1 MTTRLARRTALSK
14 KEWILTFAVAFLG
27 SIVLLWLVGSLIAA
41 PNGSRVAAPAA
52 PGQVVRLATPDGV
65 ALEANYWPG
74 ARDDASAVLLLHG
87 IDASRAAFDAHAL
100 WLTGLGYAVLAPD
113 FRGHG
118 ESAARA
124 RTFGW
129 REAEDAAAAFAFLKT
144 RAPTARV
151 AVIGIS
157 MGGAAALLGRDG
169 PLPAD
174 AMVLQAVYPDLR
186 TAITN
191 RIAIRGGRVAAGV
204 LEPMLS
210 YQSWPRY
217 GVAPHRIA
225 PIAGLRRY
233 EGPVL
238 VIGGTRDRE
247 TPPGDTRALH
257 AAAPGDKSLWL
268 VEGLSH
274 VDTCSLWTA
283 EYRERVQRFLERTI
297 GKPA

>member
-1 MTTRLARRTALSK
+1 MTRRARGISFTTRGRV
-14 KEWILTFAVAFLG
+14 LTIAVAFFG
-27 SIVLLWLVGSLIAA
+27 SMLLLWLVGSLVAA

-52 PGQVVRLATPDGV
+52 PGQVVQLATPDGV
-65 ALEANYWPG
+65 AIEANYWPT
-74 ARDDASAVLLLHG
+74 ASDEAPAVLLLHG

-100 WLTGLGYAVLAPD
+100 WLNGLGYAVLAPD

-118 ESAARA
+118 GSAARA

-129 REAEDAAAAFAFLKT
+129 REAEDAAAAFAFLRT
-144 RAPTARV
+144 RAPGRKI

-157 MGGAAALLGRDG
+157 MGGAAALLGRNG

-174 AMVLQAVYPDLR
+174 ALILQAVYPDLR

-191 RIAIRGGRVAAGV
+191 RIAIRGGRIAAGV
-204 LEPMLS
+204 LEPLLS

-217 GVAPHRIA
+217 GVAPNRIA
-225 PIAGLRRY
+225 PIAGMRRY
-233 EGPVL
+233 AGPVL
-238 VIGGTRDRE
+238 IIGGTGDGE
-247 TPPGDTRALH
+247 TPEADTRALH
-257 AAAPGDKSLWL
+257 AAAAGDKSLWL

-274 VDTCSLWTA
+274 VETCSLWTA
-283 EYRERVQRFLERTI
+283 EYREHVGRFLKRTI